1 MAIAKSWRRK
11 NNGNLENHFDSLHS
25 TCRLYSTSMGE
36 PRMVVSPKSKGSRS
50 FWRQGAV
57 PVIVDM
63 SYGARMVLYYT
74 LFRQR
79 GYISS
84 ENLDTLFSCGIPFN
98 FGRANEEHYGF
109 EHDVS
114 SSGLLKV
121 GNEDEINV
129 LKDAFLV
136 AHGMRNNICGYE
148 WKWGDGSPIE
158 DERAMVSQILSDI
171 AHNLIS
177 IGLEGEED
185 GR

>member
-1 MAIAKSWRRK
+1 MEIWKIILIVCIALVGFILLLWA
-11 NNGNLENHFDSLHS
+11 NLAW
-25 TCRLYSTSMGE
+25 LY
-36 PRMVVSPKSKGSRS
+36 
-50 FWRQGAV
+50 RQKAKALVRFGARAV
-57 PVIVDM
+57 PVIVEMD
-63 SYGARMVLYYT
+63 YGTRMVLYYT

-129 LKDAFLV
+129 PKDAFLV

-148 WKWGDGSPIE
+148 WKWGDESPIE

>member
-1 MAIAKSWRRK
+1 MEIWKIILIIGVALIVI
-11 NNGNLENHFDSLHS
+11 GLIGLFL
-25 TCRLYSTSMGE
+25 CLYLAWAYRQKEKALVRFGT
-36 PRMVVSPKSKGSRS
+36 RVVPI
-50 FWRQGAV
+50 
-57 PVIVDM
+57 IVKMD
-63 SYGARMVLYYT
+63 YGTRMVLYYT

-109 EHDVS
+109 ERDVS

-136 AHGMRNNICGYE
+136 AHGMKNNICGYE
-148 WKWGDGSPIE
+148 WKWDDGSPIE
-158 DERAMVSQILSDI
+158 DEGAMASRIMSDI
-171 AHNLIS
+171 AYNLVS
-177 IGLEGEED
+177 IGLEED
-185 GR
+185 E

>member
-1 MAIAKSWRRK
+1 MEIWKIILIVCAALVGFILLLWAYLAWSYRQKVKALVRFGARAI
-11 NNGNLENHFDSLHS
+11 L
-25 TCRLYSTSMGE
+25 
-36 PRMVVSPKSKGSRS
+36 
-50 FWRQGAV
+50 
-57 PVIVDM
+57 VIVDM
-63 SYGARMVLYYT
+63 NYGARMVLYYT

-84 ENLDTLFSCGIPFN
+84 ANLDTLFSCGIPFN

-136 AHGMRNNICGYE
+136 AHGMKNNICGYE
-148 WKWGDGSPIE
+148 WKWDDGSPIE
-158 DERAMVSQILSDI
+158 DERAMASRIMSDI

-177 IGLEGEED
+177 IKLEGEED